1 MIRQALAVILIL
13 ASLGSYGCAL
23 NAPVSEDYY
32 AGTDKIA
39 GGKPPSV
46 PVLTITKSALRADFT
61 ASIDPETNAEVG
73 TYFIYLYKGV
83 PTTYY
88 QARDID
94 NVLNSPTPRTFFLPG
109 LAGAT
114 GTYTV
119 ILTGHDGYRESAVT
133 DQNKITMTL
142 P

>member
-1 MIRQALAVILIL
+1 MIRQFATVTLSLIC
-13 ASLGSYGCAL
+13 LGLPRCAL

-32 AGTDKIA
+32 AGTEKIA

-46 PVLTITKSALRADFT
+46 PVLTFTKSALRMDFT
-61 ASIDPETNAEVG
+61 AAIDPETNAEVP
-73 TYFIYLYKGV
+73 TYYIYLYTGL

-94 NVLNSPTPRTFFLPG
+94 NALNSPAQRTFYLPG

-114 GTYTV
+114 GTFTV
-119 ILTGHDGYRESAVT
+119 VLTGYDGYRESAVT
-133 DQNKITMTL
+133 DQNKMTFTL

>member
-1 MIRQALAVILIL
+1 MTRHPAAVILIL
-13 ASLGSYGCAL
+13 VSMVSSGCAL

-32 AGTDKIA
+32 TGTDKIA

-46 PVLTITKSALRADFT
+46 PVLTLTKSALRVDFT

-94 NVLNSPTPRTFFLPG
+94 NVLNSPAPRTFFLPG
-109 LAGAT
+109 LTGAT
-114 GTYTV
+114 GTFTV

-133 DQNKITMTL
+133 DQNKVTMTL